1 MSYSKIDPEF
11 KAKWVAALRSGDYIQ
26 GRGTLRL
33 VPRSIMDDMEAAGI
47 PMGPSRADAQFCC
60 LGVACDLSGGTW
72 VDAAN
77 DARFDADGVEVY
89 GTYLENPD
97 RLKDY
102 ESAQPFARYNWIL
115 PGGMMKVRN
124 GETLGFPFLPN
135 DVDERGLHIGGKLA
149 NLNDDDEYTFDEIA
163 DWIEENL

>member
-26 GRGTLRL
+26 GTGGLRF
-33 VPRSIMDDMEAAGI
+33 VPRSIVDDMDAASDI
-47 PMGPSRADAQFCC
+47 RGPSRADGRFCC

-72 VDAAN
+72 VDG
-77 DARFDADGVEVY
+77 DSDVRLDADEHWGFDDSSSK
-89 GTYLENPD
+89 L
-97 RLKDY
+97 
-102 ESAQPFARYNWIL
+102 ARYNWIL

-135 DVDERGLHIGGKLA
+135 DVDERGLHVGGKLA